1 MIMVGWTLTRYLA
14 KRFAVTILAVFAS
27 IFALIYLVDFV
38 EMLRRSSG
46 MSTASAPLVAYLCL
60 LRAPYVSEQVLP
72 FAVLA
77 GCMFAFVN
85 LSRRLE
91 LVVAR
96 AAGVSV
102 WQFLAPP
109 AMVVLAIG
117 VLSITVYNPLAAFA
131 KERADGIETDLFRGG
146 VNVTDSSMWIR
157 QRSVDGQ
164 AILRAEQSS
173 DSGNRLSS
181 VTVFVYRPDGSFQ
194 ERVDAA
200 TASLKPGYWE
210 LKDARI
216 IAPDEEPQSHDT
228 YLLATYLTPEQVTQS
243 FLAPDAVSFWRLPD
257 IAYRT
262 EQAGLDANR
271 YRLRY
276 QSLLARP
283 LMLVAMLLIAAS
295 FSLRFFRFGGV
306 ARTVAGGVMAGFVL
320 YVATK
325 LVGDLGGAG
334 LLSAAVA
341 AWTPAVLGTL
351 LGTLV
356 LLNQEDG

>member
-14 KRFAVTILAVFAS
+14 TRFALTILAVFAS

-38 EMLRRSSG
+38 EMLRRASG
-46 MSTASAPLVAYLCL
+46 ISAASGALIAYLCA
-60 LRAPYVSEQVLP
+60 LRTPAVSEQVLP

-102 WQFLAPP
+102 WQFLTPP
-109 AMVVLAIG
+109 ALVVLAIG
-117 VLSITVYNPLAAFA
+117 VFSVTVYNPLCAFA
-131 KERADGIETDLFRGG
+131 KEQADKIETDLFRGG
-146 VNVTDSSMWIR
+146 RNDLDTSMWIR

-164 AILRAEQSS
+164 AILRAEHSS
-173 DSGNRLSS
+173 DRGGKLSTVS
-181 VTVFVYRPDGSFQ
+181 VFVFQPDGSFL
-194 ERVDAA
+194 ERVDAPSA
-200 TASLKPGYWE
+200 TLKQGFWE
-210 LKDARI
+210 LKDARVTSPE
-216 IAPDEEPQSHDT
+216 AEPHVHET
-228 YLLATYLTPEQVTQS
+228 YLLATYLSPEQATQS
-243 FLAPDAVSFWRLPD
+243 FVAPDAVSFWRLQD
-257 IAYRT
+257 ISIRT

-276 QSLLARP
+276 QTLLARP
-283 LMLVAMLLIAAS
+283 LMLLAMLLIAAS

-334 LLSAAVA
+334 LLSAPVA
-341 AWTPAVLGTL
+341 AWTPAVLGSL

>member
-1 MIMVGWTLTRYLA
+1 MVGWTLTRYLA
-14 KRFAVTILAVFAS
+14 NRFALTILAVFAS
-27 IFALIYLVDFV
+27 IFTLIYLVDFV
-38 EMLRRSSG
+38 EMLRRATGLPAASS
-46 MSTASAPLVAYLCL
+46 SLVAYLCL
-60 LRAPYVSEQVLP
+60 LRAPAISEQVLP

-102 WQFLAPP
+102 WQFLMPP

-117 VLSITVYNPLAAFA
+117 VFSITVYNPLSAWA
-131 KERADGIETDLFRGG
+131 KEQADRIETDLFKGG
-146 VNVTDSSMWIR
+146 RTVTNASMWIR

-173 DSGNRLSS
+173 DSGSRLSTVS
-181 VTVFVYRPDGSFQ
+181 VFVYNADGSFL

-200 TASLKPGYWE
+200 SAELKQGYWE
-210 LKDARI
+210 LMDARI
-216 IAPDEEPQSHDT
+216 SSPESEPQSHDT
-228 YLLATYLTPEQVTQS
+228 YLLATYLTPDQVTQS
-243 FLAPDAVSFWRLPD
+243 FVAPDAVSFWRLPD
-257 IAYRT
+257 IAWRT

-271 YRLRY
+271 YWLRH
-276 QSLLARP
+276 QTLLARP
-283 LMLVAMLLIAAS
+283 LMLLAMLLIAAS

-306 ARTVAGGVMAGFVL
+306 ARTVAGGVIAGFML
-320 YVATK
+320 YVGTK

-334 LLSAAVA
+334 LLSAPVA
-341 AWTPAVLGTL
+341 AWTPAFLGTL
-351 LGTLV
+351 LGALV

>member
-1 MIMVGWTLTRYLA
+1 MVGWTLTRYLA
-14 KRFAVTILAVFAS
+14 NRFALTILAVFAS
-27 IFALIYLVDFV
+27 IFTLIYLVDFV
-38 EMLRRSSG
+38 EMLRRASG
-46 MSTASAPLVAYLCL
+46 LPAASASLVAYLCF
-60 LRAPYVSEQVLP
+60 LRVPAISEQVLP

-102 WQFLAPP
+102 WQFLVPP

-117 VLSITVYNPLAAFA
+117 VFSITVYNPLSAFA
-131 KERADGIETDLFRGG
+131 KEQADRIETDLFKGG
-146 VNVTDSSMWIR
+146 RSVTNASMWIR

-173 DSGNRLSS
+173 DSGARLSTVS
-181 VTVFVYRPDGSFQ
+181 VFVYNADGSFL

-200 TASLKPGYWE
+200 SAELKQGFWE
-210 LKDARI
+210 LRDARI
-216 IAPDEEPQSHDT
+216 SSPDAEPQSHDS
-228 YLLATYLTPEQVTQS
+228 YLLATYLTPDQVTQS
-243 FLAPDAVSFWRLPD
+243 FVAPDAVSFWRLPD
-257 IAYRT
+257 IAWRT

-271 YRLRY
+271 YRLRH
-276 QSLLARP
+276 QTLMARP
-283 LMLVAMLLIAAS
+283 LMLLAMLLIAAS

-306 ARTVAGGVMAGFVL
+306 ARTVAGGVIAGFML

-334 LLSAAVA
+334 LLSAPVA
-341 AWTPAVLGTL
+341 AWTPAFLGTL
-351 LGTLV
+351 LGALV

>member
-1 MIMVGWTLTRYLA
+1 MVGWTLTRYLA
-14 KRFAVTILAVFAS
+14 NRFALTILAVFAS
-27 IFALIYLVDFV
+27 IFTLIYLVDFV
-38 EMLRRSSG
+38 EMLRRASG
-46 MSTASAPLVAYLCL
+46 LPAASASLVAYLCF
-60 LRAPYVSEQVLP
+60 LRVPAISEQVLP

-102 WQFLAPP
+102 WQFLVPP

-117 VLSITVYNPLAAFA
+117 VFSITVYNPLSAFA
-131 KERADGIETDLFRGG
+131 KEQADRIETDLFKGG
-146 VNVTDSSMWIR
+146 RSVTNASMWIR

-173 DSGNRLSS
+173 DSGARLSTVS
-181 VTVFVYRPDGSFQ
+181 VFVYNADGSFL

-200 TASLKPGYWE
+200 SAELKQGFWE
-210 LKDARI
+210 LRDARI
-216 IAPDEEPQSHDT
+216 SSPDAEPQSHDT
-228 YLLATYLTPEQVTQS
+228 YLLATYLTPDQVTQS
-243 FLAPDAVSFWRLPD
+243 FVAPDAVSFWRLPD
-257 IAYRT
+257 IAWRT

-271 YRLRY
+271 YRLRH
-276 QSLLARP
+276 QTLLARP
-283 LMLVAMLLIAAS
+283 LMLLAMLLIAAS

-306 ARTVAGGVMAGFVL
+306 ARTVAGGVIAGFML

-334 LLSAAVA
+334 LLSAPVA
-341 AWTPAVLGTL
+341 AWTPAFLGTL
-351 LGTLV
+351 LGALV

>member
-1 MIMVGWTLTRYLA
+1 MVGWTLTRYLA
-14 KRFAVTILAVFAS
+14 NRFALTILAVFAS
-27 IFALIYLVDFV
+27 IFTLIYLVDFV
-38 EMLRRSSG
+38 EMLRRATGLPAASS
-46 MSTASAPLVAYLCL
+46 SLVAYLCL
-60 LRAPYVSEQVLP
+60 LRAPAISEQVLP

-102 WQFLAPP
+102 WQFLMPP

-117 VLSITVYNPLAAFA
+117 VFSITVYNPLSAWA
-131 KERADGIETDLFRGG
+131 KEQADRIETDLFKGG
-146 VNVTDSSMWIR
+146 RTVTNASMWIR

-173 DSGNRLSS
+173 DSGSRLSTVS
-181 VTVFVYRPDGSFQ
+181 VFVYNADGSFL

-200 TASLKPGYWE
+200 SAELKQGYWE
-210 LKDARI
+210 LRDARI
-216 IAPDEEPQSHDT
+216 SSPESEPQSHDT
-228 YLLATYLTPEQVTQS
+228 YLLATYLTPDQVTQS
-243 FLAPDAVSFWRLPD
+243 FVAPDAVSFWRLPD
-257 IAYRT
+257 IAWRT

-271 YRLRY
+271 YWLRH
-276 QSLLARP
+276 QTLLARP
-283 LMLVAMLLIAAS
+283 LMLLAMLLIAAS

-306 ARTVAGGVMAGFVL
+306 ARTVAGGVIAGFML
-320 YVATK
+320 YVGTK

-334 LLSAAVA
+334 LLSAPVA
-341 AWTPAVLGTL
+341 AWTPAFLGTL
-351 LGTLV
+351 LGALV

>member
-1 MIMVGWTLTRYLA
+1 MVGWTLTRYLA
-14 KRFAVTILAVFAS
+14 TRFALTILAVFAS

-46 MSTASAPLVAYLCL
+46 IPGASGVLIAYLCM
-60 LRAPYVSEQVLP
+60 LRAPAVSEQVLP

-109 AMVVLAIG
+109 ALIVLAIG
-117 VLSITVYNPLAAFA
+117 VFSITVYNPLSAFA
-131 KERADGIETDLFRGG
+131 KEQADGIETDLFRGG
-146 VNVTDSSMWIR
+146 RSVSDTSLWIR

-173 DSGNRLSS
+173 EKGSKLSS
-181 VTVFVYRPDGSFQ
+181 VTVFVFQPDGSFQ
-194 ERVDAA
+194 ERVDAPSA
-200 TASLKPGYWE
+200 TLKQGFWE
-210 LKDARI
+210 LKDARVTS
-216 IAPDEEPQSHDT
+216 PEGEPNSQET
-228 YLLATYLTPEQVTQS
+228 YLLATYLTPEQATQS
-243 FLAPDAVSFWRLPD
+243 FVAPDAVSFWRLQD
-257 IAYRT
+257 ISLRT

-276 QSLLARP
+276 QTLLARP
-283 LMLVAMLLIAAS
+283 LMLLAMLLIAAS

-334 LLSAAVA
+334 LLSAPVA
-341 AWTPAVLGTL
+341 AWTPAVLGSL

>member
-1 MIMVGWTLTRYLA
+1 MVGWTLTRYLA
-14 KRFAVTILAVFAS
+14 NRFALTILAVFAS
-27 IFALIYLVDFV
+27 IFTLIYLVDFV
-38 EMLRRSSG
+38 EMLRRASG
-46 MSTASAPLVAYLCL
+46 LPAASASLVAYLCF
-60 LRAPYVSEQVLP
+60 LRVPAISEQVLP

-102 WQFLAPP
+102 WQFLVPP

-117 VLSITVYNPLAAFA
+117 VFSITVYNPLSAFA
-131 KERADGIETDLFRGG
+131 KEQADRIETDLFKGG
-146 VNVTDSSMWIR
+146 RSVTNASMWIR

-173 DSGNRLSS
+173 DSGARLSTVS
-181 VTVFVYRPDGSFQ
+181 VFVYNADGSFL

-200 TASLKPGYWE
+200 SAELKQGFWE
-210 LKDARI
+210 LRDARI
-216 IAPDEEPQSHDT
+216 SSPDAEPQSHDS
-228 YLLATYLTPEQVTQS
+228 YLLATYLTPDQVTQS
-243 FLAPDAVSFWRLPD
+243 FVAPDAVSFWRLPD
-257 IAYRT
+257 IAWRT

-271 YRLRY
+271 YRLRH
-276 QSLLARP
+276 QTLLARP
-283 LMLVAMLLIAAS
+283 LMLLAMLLIAAS

-306 ARTVAGGVMAGFVL
+306 ARTVAGGVIAGFML

-334 LLSAAVA
+334 LLSAPVA
-341 AWTPAVLGTL
+341 AWTPAFLGTL
-351 LGTLV
+351 LGALV

>member
-1 MIMVGWTLTRYLA
+1 MVAETSLFRVPQLLEKMMPFCVLIGAMTCYLA
-14 KRFAVTILAVFAS
+14 
-27 IFALIYLVDFV
+27 
-38 EMLRRSSG
+38 
-46 MSTASAPLVAYLCL
+46 
-60 LRAPYVSEQVLP
+60 
-72 FAVLA
+72 
-77 GCMFAFVN
+77 

-109 AMVVLAIG
+109 ALIVLAIG
-117 VLSITVYNPLAAFA
+117 VFSITVYNPLSAFA
-131 KERADGIETDLFRGG
+131 KEQADGIETDLFRGG
-146 VNVTDSSMWIR
+146 RSVSDTSLWIR

-173 DSGNRLSS
+173 EKGSKLSS
-181 VTVFVYRPDGSFQ
+181 VTVFVFQPDGSFQ
-194 ERVDAA
+194 ERVDAPSA
-200 TASLKPGYWE
+200 TLKQGFWE
-210 LKDARI
+210 LKDARVTS
-216 IAPDEEPQSHDT
+216 PEGEPNSQET
-228 YLLATYLTPEQVTQS
+228 YLLATYLTPEQATQS
-243 FLAPDAVSFWRLPD
+243 FVAPDAVSFWRLQD
-257 IAYRT
+257 ISLRT

-276 QSLLARP
+276 QTLLARP
-283 LMLVAMLLIAAS
+283 LMLLAMLLIAAS

-320 YVATK
+320 YVTTK

-334 LLSAAVA
+334 LLSAPVA
-341 AWTPAVLGTL
+341 AWTPAVLGSL

-356 LLNQEDG
+356 LLNQEDGRMGRRIGPD

>member
-1 MIMVGWTLTRYLA
+1 MVGWTLTRYLA
-14 KRFAVTILAVFAS
+14 TRFALTILSVFGA

-38 EMLRRSSG
+38 EMLRRASG
-46 MSTASAPLVAYLCL
+46 IPAASGALVAYLCM
-60 LRAPYVSEQVLP
+60 LRTPAVSEQVLP

-102 WQFLAPP
+102 WQFLTPP
-109 AMVVLAIG
+109 ALIVLAIG
-117 VLSITVYNPLAAFA
+117 VFSVAIYNPLSALA
-131 KERADGIETDLFRGG
+131 KEQADRIETDLFRGG
-146 VNVTDSSMWIR
+146 RNLMDSSMWIR

-173 DSGNRLSS
+173 DRGNKLSTVS
-181 VTVFVYRPDGSFQ
+181 VFVFQPDGSFQ
-194 ERVDAA
+194 ERVDAPSA
-200 TASLKPGYWE
+200 TLKQGFWE
-210 LKDARI
+210 LKDARVSS
-216 IAPDEEPQSHDT
+216 PDAEPHIHET
-228 YLLATYLTPEQVTQS
+228 YLLATYLTPEQATQS
-243 FLAPDAVSFWRLPD
+243 FVAPDAVSFWQLPD
-257 IAYRT
+257 ISLRT

-276 QSLLARP
+276 QTLLARP
-283 LMLVAMLLIAAS
+283 LMLLAMLLIAAS

-334 LLSAAVA
+334 LLSAPVA
-341 AWTPAVLGTL
+341 AWTPAVLGSL

>member
-1 MIMVGWTLTRYLA
+1 MVGWTLTRYLA
-14 KRFAVTILAVFAS
+14 NRFALTILAVFAS
-27 IFALIYLVDFV
+27 IFTLIYLVDFV
-38 EMLRRSSG
+38 EMLRRATGLPAASS
-46 MSTASAPLVAYLCL
+46 SLVAYLCL
-60 LRAPYVSEQVLP
+60 LRAPAISEQVLP

-102 WQFLAPP
+102 WQFLMPP

-117 VLSITVYNPLAAFA
+117 VFSITVYNPLSAWA
-131 KERADGIETDLFRGG
+131 KEQADRIETDLFKGG
-146 VNVTDSSMWIR
+146 RTVTNASMWIR
-157 QRSVDGQ
+157 QRSLDGQ

-173 DSGNRLSS
+173 DSGSRLSTVS
-181 VTVFVYRPDGSFQ
+181 VFVYNADGSFL

-200 TASLKPGYWE
+200 SAELKQGYWE
-210 LKDARI
+210 LRDARI
-216 IAPDEEPQSHDT
+216 CSPESEPQSHDT
-228 YLLATYLTPEQVTQS
+228 YLLATYLTPDQVTQS
-243 FLAPDAVSFWRLPD
+243 FVAPDAVSFWRLPD
-257 IAYRT
+257 IAWRT

-271 YRLRY
+271 YWLRH
-276 QSLLARP
+276 QTLLARP
-283 LMLVAMLLIAAS
+283 LMLLAMLLIAAS

-306 ARTVAGGVMAGFVL
+306 ARTVAGGVIAGFML
-320 YVATK
+320 YVGTK

-334 LLSAAVA
+334 LLSAPVA
-341 AWTPAVLGTL
+341 AWTPAFLGTL
-351 LGTLV
+351 LGALV

>member
-1 MIMVGWTLTRYLA
+1 MVGWTLTRYLA
-14 KRFAVTILAVFAS
+14 TRFALTILAVFAS
-27 IFALIYLVDFV
+27 IFTLIYLVDFV
-38 EMLRRSSG
+38 EMLRRASG
-46 MSTASAPLVAYLCL
+46 LPAASASLVAYLCF
-60 LRAPYVSEQVLP
+60 LRVPAISEQVLP

-117 VLSITVYNPLAAFA
+117 VFSITVYNPLSAFA
-131 KERADGIETDLFRGG
+131 KEQADRIETDLFKGG
-146 VNVTDSSMWIR
+146 RVETNASMWIR

-173 DSGNRLSS
+173 NSGSRLSTVS
-181 VTVFVYRPDGSFQ
+181 VFVYNADGSFL

-200 TASLKPGYWE
+200 SAELKQGFWE

-216 IAPDEEPQSHDT
+216 SSPDSEPQSHDT
-228 YLLATYLTPEQVTQS
+228 YLLATYLTPDQVTQS
-243 FLAPDAVSFWRLPD
+243 FVTPDAVSFWRLPD
-257 IAYRT
+257 IAWRT

-271 YRLRY
+271 YWLRH
-276 QSLLARP
+276 QTLLARP
-283 LMLVAMLLIAAS
+283 LMLLAMLLIAAS

-306 ARTVAGGVMAGFVL
+306 ARTVAGGVIAGFML

-334 LLSAAVA
+334 LLSAPVA
-341 AWTPAVLGTL
+341 AWTPAFLGTL
-351 LGTLV
+351 LGALV

>member
-1 MIMVGWTLTRYLA
+1 MVGWTLTRYLA
-14 KRFAVTILAVFAS
+14 KRFALAILAVFAS
-27 IFALIYLVDFV
+27 IFLLIYLVDFV
-38 EMLRRSSG
+38 EMLRRASG
-46 MSTASAPLVAYLCL
+46 LPSASAALIAYLCL
-60 LRAPYVSEQVLP
+60 LRVPAISEQVLP

-102 WQFLAPP
+102 WQFLTPP
-109 AMVVLAIG
+109 AMVVLAVG
-117 VLSITVYNPLAAFA
+117 VFSITVYNPISAWS
-131 KERADGIETDLFRGG
+131 KEQADRIETDLFRGG
-146 VNVTDSSMWIR
+146 KSLTSASMWIR

-164 AILRAEQSS
+164 AILRAERAS
-173 DSGNRLSS
+173 DSGSKLSTVS
-181 VTVFVYRPDGSFQ
+181 VFVYHPDGSFH

-200 TASLKPGYWE
+200 SAELKPGFWE
-210 LKDARI
+210 LRDVRI
-216 IAPDEEPQSHDT
+216 SAPDDEPHAHET
-228 YLLATYLTPEQVTQS
+228 YLLATYLTPDQVTQS
-243 FLAPDAVSFWRLPD
+243 FVAPDAVSFWRLPEVSW
-257 IAYRT
+257 RT

-271 YRLRY
+271 YRLRH
-276 QSLLARP
+276 QTLLARP
-283 LMLVAMLLIAAS
+283 LMLMAMLLIAAS

-306 ARTVAGGVMAGFVL
+306 ARTVAGGVIAGFVL

-334 LLSAAVA
+334 LLSAPVA
-341 AWTPAVLGTL
+341 AWTPAFLGTL
-351 LGTLV
+351 LGALV

>member
-1 MIMVGWTLTRYLA
+1 MVGWTLTRYLA
-14 KRFAVTILAVFAS
+14 IRFALTILAVFGS

-38 EMLRRSSG
+38 EMLRRASG
-46 MSTASAPLVAYLCL
+46 MANASAAVLAYLCL
-60 LRAPYVSEQVLP
+60 LRTPAVSEQVLP

-102 WQFLAPP
+102 WQFLTPP
-109 AMVVLAIG
+109 ALVVLAIG
-117 VLSITVYNPLAAFA
+117 LFSVAAYNPLSAAA
-131 KERADGIETDLFRGG
+131 KDEADRIETDLFRGG
-146 VNVTDSSMWIR
+146 RNVTDTSMWIR

-164 AILRAEQSS
+164 SILRAEGSTDKGS
-173 DSGNRLSS
+173 KLSAVS
-181 VTVFVYRPDGSFQ
+181 VFVFRQDGAFQ

-200 TASLKPGYWE
+200 AATLKPGFWE
-210 LKDARI
+210 LTDARI
-216 IAPDEEPQSHDT
+216 SSPEEEPHFHET
-228 YLLATYLTPEQVTQS
+228 YLLATYLSAEQVTQS
-243 FLAPDAVSFWRLPD
+243 FLAPDAVSFWRLQD
-257 IAYRT
+257 TAFRT

-276 QSLLARP
+276 QTLLARP
-283 LMLVAMLLIAAS
+283 LMLLAMLLIAAS
-295 FSLRFFRFGGV
+295 FSLRFFRFGGI

-334 LLSAAVA
+334 LLSAPIA
-341 AWTPAVLGTL
+341 AWTPAILGSL
-351 LGTLV
+351 LGILA

>member
-1 MIMVGWTLTRYLA
+1 MVGWTLTRYLSN
-14 KRFAVTILAVFAS
+14 RFALTILAVFAS
-27 IFALIYLVDFV
+27 IFTLIYLVDFV
-38 EMLRRSSG
+38 EMLRRASG
-46 MSTASAPLVAYLCL
+46 LPGAPASLVAYLCL
-60 LRAPYVSEQVLP
+60 LRAPAISEQVLP

-117 VLSITVYNPLAAFA
+117 VFSITVYNPLSAWA
-131 KERADGIETDLFRGG
+131 KDQADRIETDLFKGG
-146 VNVTDSSMWIR
+146 RSVTNASMWIR

-173 DSGNRLSS
+173 DSGAKLSTVS
-181 VTVFVYRPDGSFQ
+181 VFVYNADGSFL

-200 TASLKPGYWE
+200 SAELKPGYWE

-216 IAPDEEPQSHDT
+216 SSPDDEPRSHDT
-228 YLLATYLTPEQVTQS
+228 YLLATYLTPDQVTQS
-243 FLAPDAVSFWRLPD
+243 FVAPDAVSFWRLPD
-257 IAYRT
+257 IAWRT

-271 YRLRY
+271 YRLRH
-276 QSLLARP
+276 QTLLARP
-283 LMLVAMLLIAAS
+283 LMLLAMLLIAAS

-306 ARTVAGGVMAGFVL
+306 ARTVAGGVIAGFML

-334 LLSAAVA
+334 LLSAPVA
-341 AWTPAVLGTL
+341 AWTPAFLGTL
-351 LGTLV
+351 LGALV

>member
-1 MIMVGWTLTRYLA
+1 MVGWTLTRYLA
-14 KRFAVTILAVFAS
+14 NRFALTILAVFAA
-27 IFALIYLVDFV
+27 IFTLIYLVDFV
-38 EMLRRSSG
+38 EMLRRASG
-46 MSTASAPLVAYLCL
+46 LPAAPASLVAYLCL
-60 LRAPYVSEQVLP
+60 LRVPAISEQVLP

-117 VLSITVYNPLAAFA
+117 VFSITVYNPLSAWA
-131 KERADGIETDLFRGG
+131 KEQADRIETDLFKGG
-146 VNVTDSSMWIR
+146 RAVTNASMWIR

-173 DSGNRLSS
+173 DSGARLSTVS
-181 VTVFVYRPDGSFQ
+181 VFVYNADGSFL

-200 TASLKPGYWE
+200 SAELKQGFWE
-210 LKDARI
+210 LRDARI
-216 IAPDEEPQSHDT
+216 SSPDNEPQSHDT
-228 YLLATYLTPEQVTQS
+228 YLLATYLTPDQVTQS
-243 FLAPDAVSFWRLPD
+243 FVAPDAVSFWRLPD
-257 IAYRT
+257 IAWRT

-271 YRLRY
+271 YRLRH
-276 QSLLARP
+276 QTLLARP
-283 LMLVAMLLIAAS
+283 LMLLAMLLIAAS

-306 ARTVAGGVMAGFVL
+306 ARTVAGGVIAGFML

-334 LLSAAVA
+334 LLSAPVA
-341 AWTPAVLGTL
+341 AWTPAFLGTL
-351 LGTLV
+351 LGALV

>member
-1 MIMVGWTLTRYLA
+1 MVGWTLTRYLA
-14 KRFAVTILAVFAS
+14 NRFALTILAVFAS
-27 IFALIYLVDFV
+27 IFTLIYLVDFV
-38 EMLRRSSG
+38 EMIRRASG
-46 MSTASAPLVAYLCL
+46 FPTATTALVAYLCF
-60 LRAPYVSEQVLP
+60 LRVPAISEQVLP

-109 AMVVLAIG
+109 AMVVLGIG
-117 VLSITVYNPLAAFA
+117 IFSITVYNPLSAWA
-131 KERADGIETDLFRGG
+131 KEQADRIETDLFHGG
-146 VNVTDSSMWIR
+146 RSVTTTNMWIR

-173 DSGNRLSS
+173 DSGSRLSAVS
-181 VTVFVYRPDGSFQ
+181 VFVYNPDGSFL

-200 TASLKPGYWE
+200 SAVLKPGYWE

-216 IAPDEEPQSHDT
+216 SAPDEEPQSHET
-228 YLLATYLTPEQVTQS
+228 YLLATYLTPDQVTQS
-243 FLAPDAVSFWRLPD
+243 FVAPDAVSFWRLPD
-257 IAYRT
+257 IAWRT

-271 YRLRY
+271 YRLRH
-276 QSLLARP
+276 QTLLARP
-283 LMLVAMLLIAAS
+283 LMLLAMLLIAAS

-306 ARTVAGGVMAGFVL
+306 ARTVAGGVIAGFVL

-334 LLSAAVA
+334 LLSAPVA
-341 AWTPAVLGTL
+341 AWTPAFLGTL
-351 LGTLV
+351 LGALV

>member
-1 MIMVGWTLTRYLA
+1 M
-14 KRFAVTILAVFAS
+14 
-27 IFALIYLVDFV
+27 
-38 EMLRRSSG
+38 
-46 MSTASAPLVAYLCL
+46 VAYLCL
-60 LRAPYVSEQVLP
+60 LRAPNVSEQVLP

-102 WQFLAPP
+102 WQFLTPP
-109 AMVVLAIG
+109 ALVVLVIG
-117 VLSITVYNPLAAFA
+117 VLSITVYNPLSAAA
-131 KERADGIETDLFRGG
+131 KEEADRIETDLFRGG
-146 VNVTDSSMWIR
+146 RNLSDTSMWIR

-173 DSGNRLSS
+173 DNGGRLSA
-181 VTVFVYRPDGSFQ
+181 VTVFVFHPDGSFQ
-194 ERVDAA
+194 ERVDAPSA
-200 TASLKPGYWE
+200 TLKPGFWE
-210 LKDARI
+210 LKGARI
-216 IAPDEEPQSHDT
+216 VSPDEEPQSHET

-243 FLAPDAVSFWRLPD
+243 FVAPDAVSFWRLPEVSR
-257 IAYRT
+257 RT

-271 YRLRY
+271 YRLRH
-276 QSLLARP
+276 QTLLARP
-283 LMLVAMLLIAAS
+283 LMLLAMLLIAAA

-306 ARTVAGGVMAGFVL
+306 ARTVAGGVIAGFVL

-334 LLSAAVA
+334 LLSAPLA
-341 AWTPAVLGTL
+341 AWTPAVVGTL
-351 LGTLV
+351 LGALV